1 MLSLFPIPM
10 ILGAI
15 YLFRNRKKEH
25 AIFLIPTITMS
36 IIFTIWCTVGFPE
49 WLAKISIFSM
59 AGASRASLALGTLN
73 IYILIY
79 VLGNI
84 KKDDKWMKW
93 WIGLLLG
100 IIASIFVMYMAT
112 TQLNLI
118 LAEPN
123 KDYITPVKIAIASI
137 LFVPMFILVFNL
149 NKPKCQTAFSIRLN
163 HLTF

>member
-1 MLSLFPIPM
+1 
-10 ILGAI
+10 
-15 YLFRNRKKEH
+15 
-25 AIFLIPTITMS
+25 
-36 IIFTIWCTVGFPE
+36 
-49 WLAKISIFSM
+49 M

-93 WIGLLLG
+93 WVGLILG
-100 IIASIFVMYMAT
+100 VLASIFVIYMAT

-118 LAEPN
+118 LAEPD
-123 KDYITPVKIAIASI
+123 KDYITPVKMVVTSI

-149 NKPKCQTAFSIRLN
+149 NKPKCQTAFMYLAIAVALSSGLCVNPIIRTTDIIYEKPAAKKMQEIREKDPDAIWISEN
-163 HLTF
+163 CAFQVSN